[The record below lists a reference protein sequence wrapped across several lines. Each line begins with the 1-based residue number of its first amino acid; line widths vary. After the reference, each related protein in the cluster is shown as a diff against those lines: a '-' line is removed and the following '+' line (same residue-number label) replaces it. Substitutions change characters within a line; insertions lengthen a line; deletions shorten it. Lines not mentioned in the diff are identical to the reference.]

1 MTVVTPWYEKTLWII
16 VWLIVFWPVAIY
28 GMWKSSR
35 AMIWKIIVTLLVAG
49 PTIMVILGAL
59 TSSSVPAGN

>member
-1 MTVVTPWYEKTLWII
+1 MTIVTPWYEKTLWII

-35 AMIWKIIVTLLVAG
+35 AMIWKIIVTLLVVG
-49 PTIMVILGAL
+49 PTILGILSAMQAP
-59 TSSSVPAGN
+59 SVGN

>member
-1 MTVVTPWYEKTLWII
+1 

-49 PTIMVILGAL
+49 PTIVAILSAMQ
-59 TSSSVPAGN
+59 TAPTGN